1 VRLAYRLEV
10 NEYNGME
17 RVQLNCQ
24 HLESAREAPS
34 LP

>member
-17 RVQLNCQ
+17 RLQLNCQ
-24 HLESAREAPS
+24 HLEGARGEPV